1 MESKNFKK
9 YIILSTYIVV
19 LFLTLS
25 NLSKVTEGFA
35 YVIRIFSPLL
45 IGIFIAFVLN
55 ILMGFFENKLLKS
68 AFKKNKLLGKHKRII
83 TIILT
88 FITMIILA
96 AGFILYIIPQV
107 VQSTTTL
114 IKMLP
119 TYATNVQNTGLDLYQ
134 QLGLSDQIQNA
145 LVVNLK
151 DIALSLSNFTANT
164 VNTIFNFSV
173 NLTYGVLNFLLGIIF
188 SVYILFS
195 KEKLIEILRKLNLV
209 FVKKP
214 FAETLIHVADESSKT
229 FARFVRGQLL
239 GSLILGLLCFIGMLI
254 FKIPY
259 APLTSVLIAVTSLI
273 PMFGAFIGI
282 IPATFIIYMESPVKA
297 LIFIIFI
304 IILQQ
309 FEGNVLYPKIVGD
322 AIGLDGF
329 WVFLAITVGGSVY
342 GVVGMLFGIPIMAVT
357 YTLVR
362 EATYKRL
369 ERRKNGCL

>member
-1 MESKNFKK
+1 
-9 YIILSTYIVV
+9 
-19 LFLTLS
+19 
-25 NLSKVTEGFA
+25 
-35 YVIRIFSPLL
+35 
-45 IGIFIAFVLN
+45 
-55 ILMGFFENKLLKS
+55 
-68 AFKKNKLLGKHKRII
+68 
-83 TIILT
+83 
-88 FITMIILA
+88 
-96 AGFILYIIPQV
+96 
-107 VQSTTTL
+107 
-114 IKMLP
+114 MLP
-119 TYATNVQNTGLDLYQ
+119 TYAISLQNTGLDLYQ

-151 DIALSLSNFTANT
+151 DIALSLSNFTATT

-173 NLTYGVLNFLLGIIF
+173 NLTYGVLNFMLGIIF

-209 FVKKP
+209 FIKKT

-297 LIFIIFI
+297 LIFIVFI

>member
-1 MESKNFKK
+1 MKK
-9 YIILSTYIVV
+9 YIIIATYSIV
-19 LFLTLS
+19 LYLTLS
-25 NLSKVTEGFA
+25 NFSKVTEGLS
-35 YVIRIFSPLL
+35 YIIRIFSPLL

-55 ILMGFFENKLLKS
+55 ILLNFFENTLLKS
-68 AFKKNKLLGKHKRII
+68 AFKKSKLLGKHKRII
-83 TIILT
+83 SIILT

-107 VQSTTTL
+107 VQSATTL

-119 TYATNVQNTGLDLYQ
+119 TYAISLQNTGLNLYQ

-145 LVVNLK
+145 LVANLK
-151 DIALSLSNFTANT
+151 DIALSLSNFTATT
-164 VNTIFNFSV
+164 VNTIFNFSI
-173 NLTYGVLNFLLGIIF
+173 NLTYGVLNFMLGIIF

-209 FVKKP
+209 FIKKT

-309 FEGNVLYPKIVGD
+309 FEGSVLYPKIVGD

-369 ERRKNGCL
+369 ERRKGDKLQ